1 MISYELC
8 VLQLWTALVLS
19 PPGQSFFMLDEG
31 EKGWYSGVDGEI
43 TDKRGEKNV

>member
-1 MISYELC
+1 
-8 VLQLWTALVLS
+8 
-19 PPGQSFFMLDEG
+19 MLDEG

>member
-1 MISYELC
+1 MSCAYYNSGLPWFY
-8 VLQLWTALVLS
+8 LL
-19 PPGQSFFMLDEG
+19 PGSLFFMLDEG